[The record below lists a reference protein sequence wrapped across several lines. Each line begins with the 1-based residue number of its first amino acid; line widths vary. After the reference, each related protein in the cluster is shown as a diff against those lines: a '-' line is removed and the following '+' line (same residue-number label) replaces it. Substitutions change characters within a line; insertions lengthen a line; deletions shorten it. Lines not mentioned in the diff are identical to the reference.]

1 MVWSNMGLP
10 ELKLLAI
17 GIFTV
22 GMLLDSSE
30 SKIFFSHHEFEK
42 FSELKILK
50 SLIFRTKFLAK
61 LTNLKMRYETQ
72 THISDGDFQDWND
85 LSCIQII
92 PNRIIRCA
100 DQSE

>member
-1 MVWSNMGLP
+1 MGLP

-30 SKIFFSHHEFEK
+30 SKIFFSHHEFEN
-42 FSELKILK
+42 FSELQILK
-50 SLIFRTKFLAK
+50 SLILLTKCWAK
-61 LTNLKMRYETQ
+61 FTNLKLRYETQ
-72 THISDGDFQDWND
+72 THISDGDFQDWTD